1 MNGKTVKVLVK
12 LIQKVCNALNR
23 KLIQTVRFGKVV
35 LIKDGKTQKLQL
47 KTLGGDVIDNA
58 AFLEPY
64 GLTAKP
70 RKEESLALV
79 LAVAGEASNTVV
91 LNIHNRELRFKSLK
105 EGEVCLYDEFGN
117 FVHLKQDGVLE
128 INSPNKIS
136 GKCKTL
142 DLTAEVANI
151 NAAAVNLGGADGV
164 PVARVGDEVTVDPNT
179 HKGTITTGS
188 LLVRAK

>member
-1 MNGKTVKVLVK
+1 MNGKTVGVLVK
-12 LIQKVCNALNR
+12 LIQKACNALNR

-35 LIKDGKTQKLQL
+35 LIKDGKTQKLQI

-70 RKEESLALV
+70 RKEGSLSLV
-79 LAVAGEASNTVV
+79 LTVAGEATNTVV
-91 LNIHNRELRFKSLK
+91 LTIHNRELRFKGLK
-105 EGEVCLYDEFGN
+105 EGEVCLYDEFDN
-117 FVHLKQDGVLE
+117 YVHLQKDGNLA
-128 INSPNKIS
+128 INTPNKLS

-151 NAAAVNLGGADGV
+151 NAAAVNLGGTDGV
-164 PVARVGDEVTVDPNT
+164 PVARLGDEVSVDPNT
-179 HKGTITTGS
+179 HKGTITSAS
-188 LLVRAK
+188 LSVRAK